1 MTQQE
6 ENDLKKI
13 VMKFGGSSVA
23 NGENIR
29 HVASIVS
36 NYVSQGYGIVA
47 VVSALEGVTNK
58 LIEASEL
65 AKKGN
70 KQYVDE
76 FMQRISEKH
85 LAAARSAI
93 EEKDVREETERI
105 LKTRIDE
112 LEKTLIGIVYVNEL
126 TPKIEDRVL
135 SFGERLSAPIVCGAL
150 LRAGLH
156 AQCYTGEEIGIVT
169 DSKYGEASPLMRLTS
184 HQVGEKIR
192 LLLEKGIVPVV
203 TGFIAATQD
212 GVTTTFGRGGSDYT
226 ATILGAALAADEI
239 WIWTDVDGLMTSDP
253 KIVPSARTMA
263 EISFREA
270 MEMGIFG
277 AKAMHPRA
285 LEPAMEENIPVRIR
299 NTFNPQNSGTLITKE
314 QTIKGGDV
322 AKAIALVKN
331 VAIISVSGSGMVG
344 RPGSYAKIL
353 DVLGK
358 EDINVIML
366 SIAASEANISLV
378 IRRSL
383 LERAVSKLEMGLSND
398 LIREVTSED
407 DVSIVAVVGA
417 GMTGTPGIA
426 SRVFSAIAR
435 KGINIRMIAQ
445 GASELNISFVVKEAD
460 GEVAVRAIHEEF
472 KLDKT

>member
-1 MTQQE
+1 
-6 ENDLKKI
+6 
-13 VMKFGGSSVA
+13 
-23 NGENIR
+23 
-29 HVASIVS
+29 
-36 NYVSQGYGIVA
+36 
-47 VVSALEGVTNK
+47 
-58 LIEASEL
+58 
-65 AKKGN
+65 
-70 KQYVDE
+70 
-76 FMQRISEKH
+76 
-85 LAAARSAI
+85 
-93 EEKDVREETERI
+93 
-105 LKTRIDE
+105 
-112 LEKTLIGIVYVNEL
+112 
-126 TPKIEDRVL
+126 
-135 SFGERLSAPIVCGAL
+135 
-150 LRAGLH
+150 
-156 AQCYTGEEIGIVT
+156 
-169 DSKYGEASPLMRLTS
+169 
-184 HQVGEKIR
+184 
-192 LLLEKGIVPVV
+192 V